1 MANFLPQKNPWRECA
16 NDNPTLCSISVLQS
30 VYLYLTLPPSA
41 RVSQQRESTQSK
53 NTPKIFS
60 SHSRLLKDRNWVLLI
75 SCTHLFTMDRHK
87 QVLIML
93 LASRSWKSC
102 SSESGQG
109 KSLTAAQKKRKKN
122 LKSHHHLSKAPSPLA
137 SFTSP
142 KRENDSILFISLIGL
157 HQSLKD
163 LHSSPTRQGD
173 RGIPTLK
180 WSQSWKFI
188 E

>member
-16 NDNPTLCSISVLQS
+16 KDNPTLCSISVLQS
-30 VYLYLTLPPSA
+30 VYLYFILPPSA

-87 QVLIML
+87 QVLITL
-93 LASRSWKSC
+93 LAAWSWKSC
-102 SSESGQG
+102 SCESGQG

-122 LKSHHHLSKAPSPLA
+122 LKSHHRLIKAPPLLA
-137 SFTSP
+137 SFISP
-142 KRENDSILFISLIGL
+142 KRENDSILFISLIGI